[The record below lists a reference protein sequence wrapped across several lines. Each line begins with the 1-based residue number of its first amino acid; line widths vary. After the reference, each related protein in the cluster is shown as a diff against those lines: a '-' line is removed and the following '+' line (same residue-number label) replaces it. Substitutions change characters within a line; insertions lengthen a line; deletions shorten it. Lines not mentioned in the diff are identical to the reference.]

1 MDIPRLLV
9 ANTEGEIIDCPE
21 LAWLGMGG
29 AEPSIPESW
38 IPLPPGSELF
48 TLPGRLPQGWDEEA
62 GKIATVED
70 YCGRDVQA
78 VAAFIAPAH
87 TSLMRPAFVRTPGA
101 PILPLYCYTAVGWI
115 DDQFVV
121 PAVRIDKDKRQ
132 DCRTFNEKKILQ
144 GAARIKKV
152 YKNNR
157 LAQHLMDNCCLTYR
171 CPAARNYALGRWEM
185 PLPTSR
191 ACNSHCLGCISFQP
205 GDHVCASQN
214 RIAFTP
220 TPQEITELVLDH
232 FASAEKP
239 VASFGQGC
247 EGEPLTV
254 SDVITE
260 SIRMIR
266 KETPYGTINLN
277 TNGGLTDELEK
288 VIEAGL
294 DSVRISLNSA
304 RPEYYEA
311 YCHPNFSFEDV
322 MNSIR
327 IARSNGVFVSL
338 NYFVFPGFTDQ
349 VGEYE
354 ALRKILEDPGVDL
367 IQWRN
372 LNIDPDWYIETL
384 NIKTEEPAMGVI
396 NLMDKISEEFPD
408 VRFGYYNPFLGQEDP
423 RRKEAKPS
431 KKK

>member
-1 MDIPRLLV
+1 MDIPRLLI
-9 ANTEGEIIDCPE
+9 ANLSGEIIDCPE
-21 LAWLGMGG
+21 LAWQGVAGPDFSL
-29 AEPSIPESW
+29 PENW
-38 IPLPPGSELF
+38 IPLPPGSEIF
-48 TLPGRLPQGWDEEA
+48 TLPGRLPVGLDETNGEV
-62 GKIATVED
+62 TVLEN
-70 YCGRDVQA
+70 YCDEPVQA
-78 VAAFIAPAH
+78 VAAFIAPGY
-87 TSLMRPAFVRTPGA
+87 TSLMRPAFERTPGA
-101 PILPLYCYTAVGWI
+101 PILPLYCYTAVGWLN
-115 DDQFVV
+115 DQFVV

-132 DCRTFNEKKILQ
+132 DCKTFNEKKILQ

-220 TPQEITELVLDH
+220 TAEEIAQLVLDH

-239 VASFGQGC
+239 IASFGQGC
-247 EGEPLTV
+247 EGEPLTEYK
-254 SDVITE
+254 VISE
-260 SIRMIR
+260 SIKIIR
-266 KETPYGTINLN
+266 ERTPYGTINLN
-277 TNGGLTDELEK
+277 TNGGMTKALEK
-288 VIEAGL
+288 VIDAGL

-311 YCHPNFSFEDV
+311 YCHPAFAFDDV
-322 MNSIR
+322 MASIKL
-327 IARSNGVFVSL
+327 ARERGVFVSL

-349 VGEYE
+349 LKEYE
-354 ALRKILEDPGVDL
+354 ALKKILAGPGVDL

-384 NIKTEEPAMGVI
+384 NIKTDEPALGVL
-396 NLMDKISEEFPD
+396 NLMKTIREEFPS
-408 VRFGYYNPFLGQEDP
+408 VHFGYYNPFLGQEDP
-423 RRKEAKPS
+423 GRAKP
-431 KKK
+431 KTKTK

>member
-1 MDIPRLLV
+1 MDIPRLLI
-9 ANTEGEIIDCPE
+9 ADPAGEIIDCPE
-21 LAWLGMGG
+21 FAWLGMAGP
-29 AEPSIPESW
+29 ESSLPESW
-38 IPLPPGSELF
+38 IELPEGSELF
-48 TLPGRLPQGWDEEA
+48 TLPGRLPLGWDEESGRTA
-62 GKIATVED
+62 IVENYYD
-70 YCGRDVQA
+70 FPAQA
-78 VAAFIAPAH
+78 VAAFIAPGY
-87 TSLMRPAFVRTPGA
+87 TSLMRPAFERLPEA
-101 PILPLYCYTAVGWI
+101 PILPLYCYTAVGFL
-115 DDQFVV
+115 DGRFVV

-132 DCRTFNEKKILQ
+132 DCRTFSETKVRQ

-152 YKNNR
+152 YSSNR
-157 LAQHLMDNCCLTYR
+157 LAIHLMDNCCLTYR

-220 TPQEITELVLDH
+220 TAEEIAQLVVDH

-239 VASFGQGC
+239 IASFGQGC
-247 EGEPLTV
+247 EGEPLTEAE
-254 SDVITE
+254 VIAE

-266 KETPYGTINLN
+266 GKTPYGTINLN
-277 TNGGLTDELEK
+277 TNGGLTDKLEK

-327 IARSNGVFVSL
+327 LARDNGVFVSL

-349 VGEYE
+349 VEEYE
-354 ALRKILEDPGVDL
+354 ALKKILEDPGVDL

-372 LNIDPDWYIETL
+372 LNIDPDWYIETIG
-384 NIKTEEPAMGVI
+384 IKTGEPSLGVL
-396 NLMDKISEEFPD
+396 NLMDRIRHDFPE